1 LSRAIKV
8 EDKVYQELF
17 QIRRREQTFS
27 QVIED
32 LLNARIKIFELITVL
47 EGQLDYREWQR
58 RQLELLN
65 M

>member
-1 LSRAIKV
+1 MSRAIKV